1 MPLIIMTGLPGSGK
15 TRVAEALRQFFSDKE
30 KEAIIVSEGD

>member
-1 MPLIIMTGLPGSGK
+1 MTGLPGSGK
-15 TRVAEALRQFFSDKE
+15 TRAAEALRQFFFDKE